1 MSTVGDESPS
11 VDENTPNRSGLN
23 ALKNKQ
29 CPFCHESF
37 TSSSLGRHLDLYIR
51 DKHPK
56 SADGIHDVDKI
67 HQIRSAIT
75 RRQPRRSTRA
85 FGSANTPGASVSH
98 TDPPHNNLT
107 SPYGLHAND
116 KQSKWAINKPTWEA
130 TGVITD
136 LPPAPT
142 LGLSHSIQKHPN
154 RNNGVLRKRVA
165 EDRTRIRAT
174 ELALQELLD
183 SVNAAKY
190 GDPLSAN
197 E

>member
-1 MSTVGDESPS
+1 MSTVGNESPS
-11 VDENTPNRSGLN
+11 IDGNTPNRSGLS
-23 ALKNKQ
+23 ATKNKQ

-51 DKHPK
+51 ERNPK
-56 SADGIHDVDKI
+56 VADGIHDVDKI
-67 HQIRSAIT
+67 LQLRSAIT

-85 FGSANTPGASVSH
+85 FDSANNIGASASQ
-98 TDPPHNNLT
+98 TDSPHNNLT
-107 SPYGLHAND
+107 SPYGLHTND
-116 KQSKWAINKPTWEA
+116 KQSKWAFNKPTWEA

-136 LPPAPT
+136 LPPTPT
-142 LGLSHSIQKHPN
+142 LRVNHDLQRRSG
-154 RNNGVLRKRVA
+154 RNDVVLRKRMA
-165 EDRTRIRAT
+165 EDRTRLRAT

-190 GDPLSAN
+190 EYLSEN